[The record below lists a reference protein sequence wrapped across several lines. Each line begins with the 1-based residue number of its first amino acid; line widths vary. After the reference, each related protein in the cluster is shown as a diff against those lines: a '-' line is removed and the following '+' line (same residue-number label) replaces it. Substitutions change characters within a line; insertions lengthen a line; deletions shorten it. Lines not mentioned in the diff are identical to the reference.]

1 MDKKY
6 KVNEVAKIFGISRQ
20 TLVYYD
26 KIDLFKPKYINDENN
41 YRYYTQDQFFPL
53 RFIIILK
60 EAGLSLDEIKKYT
73 KTSTPEESILYLE
86 DRERDIETKIS
97 LLEES
102 RKAIKRKI
110 EKLKS
115 ITEKEEELVEIIETE
130 PKRVYKIILD
140 EDYNFINFDK
150 VFYEIEEK
158 KKKYGVDGDEYIEEL
173 AKEGI
178 ETLNYMRLK
187 TLGFIIP
194 DDCKHIEGEQIIL
207 GGKHATIFHKGLL
220 DDISK
225 TYKKLITYIEKNN
238 YEMIGDAVEI
248 FSNIIV
254 HLGKGEGT
262 TGRIYIPIRKIK

>member
-1 MDKKY
+1 MNKKY

-60 EAGLSLDEIKKYT
+60 EVGLSLDEIKKYT
-73 KTSTPEESILYLE
+73 KTTTPEESILYLE
-86 DRERDIETKIS
+86 NRERDIEAKIT

-102 RKAIKRKI
+102 KIAIKRKI

-115 ITEKEEELVEIIETE
+115 ISEKEEELVEIVETI
-130 PKRVYKIILD
+130 PKRVYKMVLD
-140 EDYNFINFDK
+140 EEYNFINFDK
-150 VFYEIEEK
+150 VFYEVEEK
-158 KKKYGVDGDEYIEEL
+158 KKKHGIDGDEYIEEL

-178 ETLNYMRLK
+178 ETLDYMRLK

-194 DDCKHIEGEQIIL
+194 DNSEYIEGEEIIL
-207 GGKHATIFHKGLL
+207 GGKHVTLLHKGLL

-225 TYKKLITYIEKNN
+225 TYKKLTAYIEEYN
-238 YEMIGDAVEI
+238 YEIIGDAVEI

-262 TGRIYIPIRKIK
+262 TGRIYIPIRKI